1 MYLPDVARP
10 LILYRMYCASASHQQ
25 RREQGWRSL
34 TYREIGASKRRATA
48 TSAALPVN
56 SQSVGVM
63 IEGPQ
68 PGTSNDE
75 APAKYREG
83 HSV

>member
-25 RREQGWRSL
+25 RREQGSRSL
-34 TYREIGASKRRATA
+34 TYREI
-48 TSAALPVN
+48 SARLKEAGYRNERGQPVN
-56 SQSVGVM
+56 SQSVRVM

-68 PGTSNDE
+68 PRQRRPSD
-75 APAKYREG
+75 AY
-83 HSV
+83 